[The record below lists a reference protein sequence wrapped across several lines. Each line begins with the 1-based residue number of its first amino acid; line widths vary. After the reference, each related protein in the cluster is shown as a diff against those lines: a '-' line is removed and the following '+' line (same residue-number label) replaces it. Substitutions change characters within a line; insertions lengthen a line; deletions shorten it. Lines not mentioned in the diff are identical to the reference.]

1 MIKRLKLKFI
11 LTTMVLTTIILF
23 LAFLFIYFS
32 NKSNIEESCLEA
44 MREVTES
51 KHNSLGGLFDKEPAP
66 KRKYPQFTTY
76 SIQVDLYTNTCYIE
90 GYGDSQQ
97 LTSDDTDYI
106 NTIVNT
112 VLNSDSNIGI
122 LDEFDMRFM
131 RSESPIGKKIVLLD
145 RAYEIT
151 TLQSLLT
158 TLMIIGISCFFLL
171 LVISVI
177 MAHTAV
183 KPIEKSIIQQKQLI
197 SDMSHELKTPI
208 TVIGTNTDIIL
219 SHENS
224 TVENE
229 RKWLGYIK
237 DETSRMSEMI
247 NMMLFLAKNDEETN
261 HIQLSE
267 FNFSNAVYEV
277 SLPFES
283 VCFEKNKELSINIE
297 DDIYIK
303 ADEASIK
310 QLLVILLDNAVKY
323 SSENGR
329 ITLVLKTVA
338 DKIVL
343 SVNNSGEPIPKE
355 SIPLIFDRFY
365 RVDRARS
372 RESGGSGL
380 GLSIAKQIIYNNDAS
395 ISVHSDEQHGTTF
408 TCIFKTI
415 KQKKK
420 DKTDTSHSF
429 S

>member
-11 LTTMVLTTIILF
+11 LTTMVLTTIIL
-23 LAFLFIYFS
+23 LVASLFIYYS
-32 NKSNIEESCLEA
+32 NKSNMEESCLEA

-51 KHNSLGGLFDKEPAP
+51 KHDPLGGLFGKEPAP

-76 SIQVDLYTNTCYIE
+76 SIQVDLYSNTCYIE

-106 NTIVNT
+106 NAIVNV
-112 VLNSDSNIGI
+112 VLNSDSDMGI

-131 RSESPIGKKIVLLD
+131 RSESPIGKKIILLD

-151 TLQSLLT
+151 TLQSLST

-183 KPIEKSIIQQKQLI
+183 KPIEKSILQQKQLI

-237 DETSRMSEMI
+237 DETARMSELI
-247 NMMLFLAKNDEETN
+247 NMMLYLAKNDEDTN
-261 HIQLSE
+261 QMPLSE

-277 SLPFES
+277 ALPFES
-283 VCFEKNKELSINIE
+283 VCFEKRKKFSINIE
-297 DDIYIK
+297 DDVYIK
-303 ADEASIK
+303 ADEPSIK

-323 SSENGR
+323 SSENGN
-329 ITLVLKTVA
+329 ITLTLKTIA
-338 DKIVL
+338 DKIYL
-343 SVNNSGEPIPKE
+343 SVNNSGKPIPKE
-355 SIPLIFDRFY
+355 SIPLLFERFY
-365 RVDRARS
+365 RVDKARS

-380 GLSIAKQIIYNNDAS
+380 GLSIAKRIINNNEAS
-395 ISVHSDEQHGTTF
+395 INVHSDEQHGTTF

-420 DKTDTSHSF
+420 DKTDTSQSI